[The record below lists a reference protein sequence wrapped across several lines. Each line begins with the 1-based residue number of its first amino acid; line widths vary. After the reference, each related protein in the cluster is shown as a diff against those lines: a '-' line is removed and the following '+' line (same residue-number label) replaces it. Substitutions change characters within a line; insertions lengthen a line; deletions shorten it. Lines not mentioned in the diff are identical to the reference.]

1 MATKTRNKQTG
12 GVVSSDRIAD
22 TASTGGKSNVKPKRI
37 KHTGLEKGLGSSGL
51 RAYSP
56 EAEAKYIFLRGG
68 FSSKFYLNEVL
79 DQMLFAA
86 LQKEYANQQE
96 LEALLKLS
104 GHINALRLS
113 FKLTA
118 TKEDMARYYM
128 MAQKNR
134 YDKKFGLSK
143 PDAAARFL
151 TGKQPRAVSRI
162 RPGEFKAKPD
172 TPYYPRPGSSRGKVK
187 VIMSGA
193 VNTVRTFDKFIRALF
208 SLQPG
213 KGRKAHMPSLERT
226 ITKTFDV

>member
-1 MATKTRNKQTG
+1 MIMANKNT
-12 GVVSSDRIAD
+12 
-22 TASTGGKSNVKPKRI
+22 
-37 KHTGLEKGLGSSGL
+37 EKGLGSKGL

-56 EAEAKYIFLRGG
+56 GAEVKYIGIRAG
-68 FSSKFYLNEVL
+68 SSKTFYLNEVL
-79 DQMLFAA
+79 DQMLLMA
-86 LQKEYANQQE
+86 LQKEYRNEQE

>member
-1 MATKTRNKQTG
+1 MANKKT
-12 GVVSSDRIAD
+12 
-22 TASTGGKSNVKPKRI
+22 
-37 KHTGLEKGLGSSGL
+37 EKGLGSSGL

-86 LQKEYANQQE
+86 LQKEYRNEQE

-118 TKEDMARYYM
+118 TQEDMKRYYM
-128 MAQKNR
+128 MSQKMR
-134 YDKKFGLSK
+134 YDRKYPLTKAE
-143 PDAAARFL
+143 AATRFA
-151 TGKQPRAVSRI
+151 TGKKPRPISRI
-162 RPGEFKAKPD
+162 RPSEFKAKPG
-172 TPYYPRPGSSRGKVK
+172 TPFVGRPGSSKGKVK

-193 VNTVRTFDKFIRALF
+193 VKTVKSFDQFIRALF

-213 KGRKAHMPSLERT
+213 KSRAAHMPSLKRT
-226 ITKTFDV
+226 II